1 MDIEELYRCVFNNVS
16 KNQYDKAF
24 EIALSAYQSYTLNE
38 LDEFFRKSPPVY
50 QGVISKVL
58 MYSLSEI
65 VDIS

>member
-38 LDEFFRKSPPVY
+38 NLHQCIIWLVF
-50 QGVISKVL
+50 QGVEALI
-58 MYSLSEI
+58 
-65 VDIS
+65 